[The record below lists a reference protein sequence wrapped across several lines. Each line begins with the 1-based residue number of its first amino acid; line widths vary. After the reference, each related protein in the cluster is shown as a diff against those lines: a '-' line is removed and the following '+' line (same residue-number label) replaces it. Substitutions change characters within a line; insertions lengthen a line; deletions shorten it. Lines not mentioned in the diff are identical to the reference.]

1 MNKKLILVLS
11 ILIVMLIVMLIPL
24 VCALGVTPGRN
35 TLDFSPNLE
44 KSFSVLVLNT
54 EAKDFSVVLSVEGD
68 LVDYVNVSEDKID
81 FLADEKSKEISYSIK
96 LPRGLSPGLHK
107 AEISITEVPSDFKS
121 SGVSITTT
129 ISVVTQLYIYVPY
142 PGKYLEGRGDI
153 VNKGTSAVFYIPV
166 ISRGEEKIN
175 EAYCEI
181 EIYGEETRLGKIES
195 NRISIE
201 KGERKELTAE
211 WQGEPGKY
219 KAVISLIYDG
229 KIETIEKEF
238 NLGLENVD
246 VLGVSVNEFK
256 LGDVAKIKILVQNK
270 ESGEIT
276 EAEANMKI
284 YGAENDKVADL
295 KSEKYSIPAKSNKE
309 MNIYWDTEKVD
320 KGEYGSNLKINYED
334 KFVEKNLKIDV
345 KEDSMTFRGV
355 GFVIAPDAEGKM
367 SMSSILY
374 IIIGFLVLVNLG
386 WLVWWMRNKKKHKK

>member
-1 MNKKLILVLS
+1 MNKKLVLVFL
-11 ILIVMLIVMLIPL
+11 MLVVVLIPL
-24 VCALGVTPGRN
+24 VCSLGVTPGRN

-44 KSFSVLVLNT
+44 KSFSFSVLNT
-54 EAKDFSVVLSVEGD
+54 EPKEFSVALSVEGD
-68 LVDYVNVSEDKID
+68 LADYVKVSEDKIN
-81 FLADEKSKEISYSIK
+81 FLANEKSKEISYSIK

-107 AEISITEVPSDFKS
+107 AEISITEVPSDSKN

-129 ISVVTQLYIYVPY
+129 VSVVTQLYIYVPY

-175 EAYCEI
+175 EAYCKIVIYKGEAKLGEI
-181 EIYGEETRLGKIES
+181 ESSRV
-195 NRISIE
+195 SIE

-270 ESGEIT
+270 DSGEIA

-284 YGAENDKVADL
+284 YGADNDKVADI
-295 KSEKYSIPAKSNKE
+295 KSERYNIPAKSNKE

-345 KEDSMTFRGV
+345 KEDSMTFSGV
-355 GFVIAPDAEGKM
+355 GFVIASDTGGKI
-367 SMSSILY
+367 SITKLLF
-374 IIIGFLVLVNLG
+374 IIIGFLILVNLG

>member
-1 MNKKLILVLS
+1 MNKKYILMSLVLILVLT
-11 ILIVMLIVMLIPL
+11 PL
-24 VCALGVTPGRN
+24 VFSLGVTPGRN

-44 KSFSVLVLNT
+44 RNFSVLVLNT
-54 EAKDFSVVLSVEGD
+54 ESKSFSVALSVEGD
-68 LVDYVNVSEDKID
+68 LADYVQINADKIN
-81 FLADEKSKEISYSIK
+81 FLAGETSKQISYSIK
-96 LPRGLSPGLHK
+96 LPKGLSPGLHK
-107 AEISITEVPSDFKS
+107 AEIAITEVPSDSQK

-129 ISVVTQLYIYVPY
+129 VSVITQLYVYVLY

-153 VNKGTSAVFYIPV
+153 VNKGASAVFYIPV

-175 EAYCEI
+175 EAYSEI
-181 EIYGEETRLGKIES
+181 EIYSGQTSLGKIET

-211 WQGEPGKY
+211 WTGEPGKY

-270 ESGEIT
+270 DSGEISS
-276 EAEANMKI
+276 AEASMKI
-284 YGAENDKVADL
+284 YGSENEKVADI
-295 KSEKYSIPAKSNKE
+295 KSETYNIPAKSNKE
-309 MNIYWDTEKVD
+309 MNVYWDTESLD

-334 KFVEKNLKIDV
+334 KFIEKNLKIDV
-345 KEDSMTFRGV
+345 QEDSMTFRGV
-355 GFVIAPDAEGKM
+355 GFVIAEGAGGKVN
-367 SMSSILY
+367 MSSILY
-374 IIIGFLVLVNLG
+374 IVIGFLVLVNLG
-386 WLVWWMRNKKKHKK
+386 WLVWWMRNRKKKR